1 VKQSPIAMLRMD
13 VSAHAG
19 SRLRS
24 MSHAAAVAGTV
35 RSFCKSLLS
44 STRKCLTC
52 EGSGVGCGGLMAAIW
67 RVAATCAAGHFA

>member
-35 RSFCKSLLS
+35 RGSFCKSLLS
-44 STRKCLTC
+44 STCLC
-52 EGSGVGCGGLMAAIW
+52 FQAHGNALHARVVGLGVVG
-67 RVAATCAAGHFA
+67 